1 MNDKY
6 TSLQSS
12 NECSPADRVSL
23 CNAWLGSLDEGNC
36 LKSVMMVSLVTPGT
50 LGTRGMQSLVTRAS
64 RMWPAGSWLPGTPAI
79 HESCRELTRTRRMC
93 RPVKNLWT
101 KVLRSPAAAANMQIA
116 EDTQSD
122 WRHFSAQFWFAWIQ
136 YLMLR
141 VGLSAISWPGL
152 GTKHKNQYRLWTLGP
167 WLLTSHTHMVTSL
180 TQEAPCQALSLSAA
194 MFTLVFVFPSA
205 LCHMWGPVSAL
216 HVTCEAGSDVSS
228 PHRCD
233 SGPGHGQGQ
242 QIHRSPDC

>member
-167 WLLTSHTHMVTSL
+167 WLLTPHTHMVTSL
-180 TQEAPCQALSLSAA
+180 TLASHRRPRVRPSLSAA
-194 MFTLVFVFPSA
+194 MFTLVFVFP
-205 LCHMWGPVSAL
+205 
-216 HVTCEAGSDVSS
+216 
-228 PHRCD
+228 
-233 SGPGHGQGQ
+233 
-242 QIHRSPDC
+242 